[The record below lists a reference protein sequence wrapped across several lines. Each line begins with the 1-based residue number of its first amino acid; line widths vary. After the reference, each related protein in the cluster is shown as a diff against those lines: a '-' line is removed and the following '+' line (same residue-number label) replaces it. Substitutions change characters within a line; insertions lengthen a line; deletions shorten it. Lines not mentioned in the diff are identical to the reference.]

1 MQTRT
6 QKRPV
11 LYSLA
16 TSSTDQAKNLMYKCF
31 SVLHYNK
38 RTPEFQNGAK
48 VMKMNKIQVN
58 QIKDTAIQLG
68 QRDSQI
74 TELLSSVLT
83 ALKSAQEDIS
93 EISMENID
101 HVLNQQQAMISSSI
115 GLVDAAS
122 KLVYRNQ
129 ELADSL
135 HETLNHTPNAGN
147 D

>member
-1 MQTRT
+1 
-6 QKRPV
+6 
-11 LYSLA
+11 
-16 TSSTDQAKNLMYKCF
+16 
-31 SVLHYNK
+31 
-38 RTPEFQNGAK
+38 
-48 VMKMNKIQVN
+48 MKMNKIQVN